1 MWSIIFKELRF
12 AVLDKTCAKHRPQLC
27 CCLKLAPNHTA
38 QLLFCFKLNGIV
50 EKLRLVQK
58 TVHNCPVAQNWRQN
72 TVRNCCFGWNWRL
85 ASKSLKLCKTDRAT
99 VNLLKLACQVRN
111 VQTSSNL
118 PFLGKTVSFVKK
130 VKKKTTWQKILTVCL
145 KACACKFT

>member
-12 AVLDKTCAKHRPQLC
+12 AVLDKTCAKQRPQLC

-58 TVHNCPVAQNWRQN
+58 TVHNCPVAQNGVK
-72 TVRNCCFGWNWRL
+72 T
-85 ASKSLKLCKTDRAT
+85 LCAT
-99 VNLLKLACQVRN
+99 VALVEIGALH
-111 VQTSSNL
+111 
-118 PFLGKTVSFVKK
+118 
-130 VKKKTTWQKILTVCL
+130 QK
-145 KACACKFT
+145 A